1 MSKVFIV
8 TGASRGLGLAI
19 AQCLL
24 RDSHKVFLVAR
35 AEDELRKLKDRHGA
49 DSVDYMSAD
58 LADLKASQVAPKIVA
73 STLKSFGQIDG
84 LVINHSTL
92 SPITKIIDS
101 NAEEWRRAFDTN
113 IFSAV
118 GLVKESIA
126 ELRKSKGRVIFV
138 SSGASTNAY
147 IGWGAY
153 GTSKAALN
161 HLCAHL
167 AVEEPSITTVTISPG
182 KVDTA
187 MQKQIREEG
196 HIGMSPDV
204 HASFV
209 AEHESGRLLNPD
221 QPGTVIA
228 KLAIGATNALT
239 GKHYRW
245 NAAEL
250 ADFQSK

>member
-19 AQCLL
+19 AQALL
-24 RDSHKVFLVAR
+24 RESHKVFLVAR
-35 AEDELRKLKDRHGA
+35 SEDELRKLKTEHGDA
-49 DSVDYMSAD
+49 VDYTSAD
-58 LADLKASQVAPKIVA
+58 LSDLKVAPKVVA
-73 STLKSFGQIDG
+73 SALKTFGKIDG
-84 LVINHSTL
+84 LVVNHSTL
-92 SPITKIIDS
+92 SPIAKIFESD
-101 NAEEWRRAFDTN
+101 AEEWRRAFDIN
-113 IFSAV
+113 VFSAV
-118 GLVKESIA
+118 ALVKESIP
-126 ELRKSKGRVIFV
+126 EIRKSHGRVIFV
-138 SSGASTNAY
+138 SSGASSNAY

-153 GTSKAALN
+153 GTSKAALD

-167 AVEEPSITTVTISPG
+167 AVEEPSITAVTISPG

-196 HIGMSPDV
+196 HTGMSPDV

-209 AEHESGRLLNPD
+209 AEHENGRLLKPE

-228 KLAIGATNALT
+228 KLAIGATNTLT
-239 GKHYRW
+239 GKHFRW
-245 NAAEL
+245 NAAQL

>member
-19 AQCLL
+19 AQALL
-24 RDSHKVFLVAR
+24 RESHKVFLVAR
-35 AEDELRKLKDRHGA
+35 SEDELRKLKTQHG
-49 DSVDYMSAD
+49 DS
-58 LADLKASQVAPKIVA
+58 VAPKIVA
-73 STLKSFGQIDG
+73 STLKTFGKIDG
-84 LVINHSTL
+84 LVINHSSL
-92 SPITKIIDS
+92 SPMTKIFDS
-101 NAEEWRRAFDTN
+101 DAEEWRRAFDIN
-113 IFSAV
+113 VFSAV
-118 GLVKESIA
+118 ALVKESIP
-126 ELRKSKGRVIFV
+126 ELRKSNGRVIFI
-138 SSGASTNAY
+138 SSGASSNPY

-167 AVEEPSITTVTISPG
+167 AVEEPSITTVTVSPG
-182 KVDTA
+182 KVDTT
-187 MQKQIREEG
+187 MQKQIREDG

-209 AEHESGRLLNPD
+209 AEHENGRLLNPD

>member
-19 AQCLL
+19 AQALL
-24 RDSHKVFLVAR
+24 RESHKVFLVAR
-35 AEDELRKLKDRHGA
+35 SEGELQKLKTQHG
-49 DSVDYMSAD
+49 DS
-58 LADLKASQVAPKIVA
+58 VAPKIVA
-73 STLKSFGQIDG
+73 STLKAFGKIDG

-92 SPITKIIDS
+92 SPITKIADS
-101 NAEEWRRAFDTN
+101 DAEEWRRAFDTN
-113 IFSAV
+113 VFSAV
-118 GLVKESIA
+118 ALVKESIP
-126 ELRKSKGRVIFV
+126 ELRKSKGRVVFV
-138 SSGASTNAY
+138 SSGASSNAY
-147 IGWGAY
+147 AGWGAY
-153 GTSKAALN
+153 GTSKAALD

-167 AVEEPSITTVTISPG
+167 AVEEPSITAVTVSPG

-196 HIGMSPDV
+196 HTGMSSEV

-209 AEHESGRLLNPD
+209 AEHENGRLLNPD

-228 KLAIGATNALT
+228 KLAIGATRALG

>member
-19 AQCLL
+19 TQALL

-35 AEDELRKLKDRHGA
+35 SEDELRKLKDQHGE
-49 DSVDYMSAD
+49 SVDYTSAD
-58 LADLKASQVAPKIVA
+58 LSDLKVAPRIVA
-73 STLKSFGQIDG
+73 STLKAFGQIDG

-167 AVEEPSITTVTISPG
+167 AVEEPSITTVTVSPG

-196 HIGMSPDV
+196 HTGMSPDV

>member
-1 MSKVFIV
+1 MSKAFIV

-19 AQCLL
+19 AQALL
-24 RDSHKVFLVAR
+24 RESHKVFLVAR
-35 AEDELRKLKDRHGA
+35 SEDGLQKLKAEHG
-49 DSVDYMSAD
+49 DSVDYTSAD
-58 LADLKASQVAPKIVA
+58 LADLKVAPKIVA
-73 STLKSFGQIDG
+73 SALKAFGRIDG
-84 LVINHSTL
+84 LVINHSSL
-92 SPITKIIDS
+92 SPITKIFDS
-101 NAEEWRRAFDTN
+101 DSEEWRRAFDVN
-113 IFSAV
+113 VFSAV
-118 GLVKESIA
+118 ALVKESIP
-126 ELRKSKGRVIFV
+126 ELRKSKGRVIFI
-138 SSGASTNAY
+138 SSGASSSPY

-167 AVEEPSITTVTISPG
+167 AVEEPSITTVTVSPG

-196 HIGMSPDV
+196 QTGMSPDV

-209 AEHESGRLLNPD
+209 AEHENGRLLNPD

-228 KLAIGATNALT
+228 KLAIGATNILT

>member
-19 AQCLL
+19 AQALL
-24 RDSHKVFLVAR
+24 RESHKVFLVAR
-35 AEDELRKLKDRHGA
+35 SEDGLRELKTQHG
-49 DSVDYMSAD
+49 DSVDYTSAD
-58 LADLKASQVAPKIVA
+58 LADLKVAPRIVESA
-73 STLKSFGQIDG
+73 LKAFGKIDG
-84 LVINHSTL
+84 VVLNHSTV
-92 SPITKIIDS
+92 SPIKKIFDS
-101 NAEEWRRAFDTN
+101 DAEEWRQTFDTN
-113 IFSAV
+113 FFSVLA
-118 GLVKESIA
+118 LVKESIP
-126 ELRKSKGRVIFV
+126 ELRKSNGRAIFV
-138 SSGASTNAY
+138 SSGASSKAY

-153 GTSKAALN
+153 GTSKAALD

-167 AVEEPSITTVTISPG
+167 AVEEPSITSVTVSPG

-196 HIGMSPDV
+196 HIGMPPEV

-209 AEHESGRLLNPD
+209 AEHEEGRLLNPN

-228 KLAIGATNALT
+228 KLAIAATKALA

-245 NAAEL
+245 DAAEL